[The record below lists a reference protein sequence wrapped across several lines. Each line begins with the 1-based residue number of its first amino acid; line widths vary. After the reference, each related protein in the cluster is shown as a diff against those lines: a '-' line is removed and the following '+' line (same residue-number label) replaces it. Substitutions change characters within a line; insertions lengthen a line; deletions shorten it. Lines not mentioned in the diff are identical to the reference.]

1 MSTTMQ
7 PSELSSLRE
16 SWGWILV
23 MGILMIVGGIAAI
36 ATPLFAT
43 VGVVTFLGLLI
54 LAAGVAQIVSAF
66 QCKAWRGVLLNTL
79 VGVLYVVTGFL
90 ILENP
95 LEGAAGLALL
105 LALFFLT
112 SGIFRI
118 VISLQERFPGWGWT
132 LLSGAVTVLL
142 GLIVWRQFPAS
153 ALWIIGLL
161 LGVEFVFNGWM
172 WVMLAL
178 AFRSIPVEESEEASA
193 ASAK

>member
-1 MSTTMQ
+1 M
-7 PSELSSLRE
+7 
-16 SWGWILV
+16 
-23 MGILMIVGGIAAI
+23 
-36 ATPLFAT
+36 
-43 VGVVTFLGLLI
+43 
-54 LAAGVAQIVSAF
+54 
-66 QCKAWRGVLLNTL
+66 LLNTL

-105 LALFFLT
+105 LALFFLA

-193 ASAK
+193 APAK

>member
-7 PSELSSLRE
+7 PSELANLRE

-105 LALFFLT
+105 LALFFLA

>member
-1 MSTTMQ
+1 MSTS
-7 PSELSSLRE
+7 PNASDLSNLRE

-23 MGILMIVGGIAAI
+23 MGILMILGGLAAI
-36 ATPLFAT
+36 ATPFFAT
-43 VGVVTFLGLLI
+43 VGVVTFLGILI

-66 QCKAWRGVLLNTL
+66 QCKAWKGVLLNTL
-79 VGVLYVVTGFL
+79 VGILYLVTGFL

-95 LEGAAGLALL
+95 IKGAAGLTLL

-142 GLIVWRQFPAS
+142 GLVVWRQFPKS
-153 ALWIIGLL
+153 SLWVVGLL
-161 LGVEFVFNGWM
+161 LGIEFLFNGWM
-172 WVMLAL
+172 WVMLAF
-178 AFRSIPVEESEEASA
+178 AFKQISIEESDGDNPQS
-193 ASAK
+193 

>member
-1 MSTTMQ
+1 MSTS
-7 PSELSSLRE
+7 PNASDLSTLRD
-16 SWGWILV
+16 SWRWILV
-23 MGILMIVGGIAAI
+23 MGILMILGGLAAI
-36 ATPLFAT
+36 ATPFFAT

-79 VGVLYVVTGFL
+79 VGILYLVTGFL

-95 LEGAAGLALL
+95 IKGAAGLTLL

-142 GLIVWRQFPAS
+142 GLIVWRQFPEV
-153 ALWIIGLL
+153 ALWIVGLL
-161 LGVEFVFNGWM
+161 LGIEFVFNGLM
-172 WVMLAL
+172 WVMLAF
-178 AFRSIPVEESEEASA
+178 AFKQIPKEESGSDSTQAN
-193 ASAK
+193 